1 MVVWLVGMYASGK
14 STLAE
19 EMRILLEKDN
29 SNVLVLNGGDVRQI
43 LGGDLSYSLE
53 DRKKNAERIS
63 RICKY
68 LSDQGML
75 VICAMLSL
83 FEETRQW
90 NRENID
96 SYFEVYI
103 DVSMENLLKRDKKNL
118 YRKALNGE
126 IDDVVGVDI
135 EFIKPEIPN
144 LIIDNNANSDS
155 LNELAN
161 KIIQKMSI

>member
-1 MVVWLVGMYASGK
+1 
-14 STLAE
+14 
-19 EMRILLEKDN
+19 
-29 SNVLVLNGGDVRQI
+29 
-43 LGGDLSYSLE
+43 
-53 DRKKNAERIS
+53 
-63 RICKY
+63 
-68 LSDQGML
+68 
-75 VICAMLSL
+75 
-83 FEETRQW
+83 
-90 NRENID
+90 
-96 SYFEVYI
+96 
-103 DVSMENLLKRDKKNL
+103 MENLLKRDKKNL